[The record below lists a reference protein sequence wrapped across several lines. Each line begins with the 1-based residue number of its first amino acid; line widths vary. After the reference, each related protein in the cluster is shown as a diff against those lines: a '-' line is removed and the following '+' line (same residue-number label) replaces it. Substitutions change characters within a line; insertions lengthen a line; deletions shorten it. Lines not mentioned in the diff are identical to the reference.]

1 MESNMIQYELSKYDF
16 EALDKAINN
25 VLGYNS
31 KKALTTTDKVT
42 LERLQEKLAGGFTA
56 WIETEE

>member
-1 MESNMIQYELSKYDF
+1 MNKYELSKYDF

-31 KKALTTTDKVT
+31 KKVLTTTDKVT